1 MVTVESLR
9 KIAQSILD
17 QLDGLDGDRKIH
29 TRCNTY
35 GMLMNMESTTI
46 EVNSWSADGGFVDYT
61 DIQIENDDN
70 DESEGDGQ

>member
-17 QLDGLDGDRKIH
+17 QLDGYEGSEKIH

-35 GMLMNMESTTI
+35 GMESTII
-46 EVNSWSADGGFVDYT
+46 EVESWSADGGFVDYT

-70 DESEGDGQ
+70 EEDE